1 MDWQNISADADEV
14 ALRGTRRDSMF
25 LKASVQC
32 ARTDHQFDIV
42 IRNVS
47 AGGLLADTPQ
57 ALLIGDIVLVN
68 LRKVGDVPGKIVWVQ
83 PGRFGIAFDVTID
96 PQAVRQPVS
105 APRKAPAS
113 GGLSGRPSFVPR
125 RGSLPGR

>member
-42 IRNVS
+42 VRNVS

-57 ALLIGDIVLVN
+57 TLLIGDQVLVT
-68 LRKVGDVPGKIVWVQ
+68 LRKVGDVPGKIVWAQ
-83 PGRFGIAFDVTID
+83 QGRFGIAFDVTID
-96 PQAVRQPVS
+96 PQAVRQPV
-105 APRKAPAS
+105 APARKPAAEA
-113 GGLSGRPSFVPR
+113 RPSFVPR
-125 RGSLPGR
+125 RGRMPGL